1 MTARNFGIRRENCCA
16 AMTVSIVIKKQRPI
30 KRIMFSMRISCGN
43 NVQSIA
49 LVVDKLLKTAARKD
63 MGRVT
68 GSK

>member
-1 MTARNFGIRRENCCA
+1 
-16 AMTVSIVIKKQRPI
+16 MTVSIVIKKQRPI